1 MPEWIC
7 RICGN
12 VLLDSPR
19 APSYCARCGLGEFSR
34 LDTAEVTAPAAAP
47 PRPVSAV
54 VAAAAMAPPPPAR
67 ETHVTPVTPP
77 KARPRISNVA
87 RRVQPQEPLEV
98 RFARSAP
105 LAPLN
110 ISATGLLV
118 EYIRPFSPG
127 SICEVEI
134 WRSELGLRLRAEVVR
149 SVVSGGAKGSAGGVR
164 YQTAVRFLNTPQAIY
179 SLVPELGEEAGG
191 SENRAA

>member
-19 APSYCARCGLGEFSR
+19 APSYCARCGLGDFSR
-34 LDTAEVTAPAAAP
+34 LDTGEGIARPSVAPAP
-47 PRPVSAV
+47 PPM
-54 VAAAAMAPPPPAR
+54 VAAASAMAPPPPAR
-67 ETHVTPVTPP
+67 EARVAPVAAPRT
-77 KARPRISNVA
+77 RPRDSKAA
-87 RRVQPQEPLEV
+87 RRVQPQQPFEV

-118 EYIRPFSPG
+118 EYVRPFSPG

-164 YQTAVRFLNTPQAIY
+164 YQTAVRFLQTPQAIY
-179 SLVPELGEEAGG
+179 TLVPELGEEAGG
-191 SENRAA
+191 SEHRAA

>member
-34 LDTAEVTAPAAAP
+34 LDTTEVTTPTEASPRRAPMAI
-47 PRPVSAV
+47 
-54 VAAAAMAPPPPAR
+54 AAAAMAPPPPPREAR
-67 ETHVTPVTPP
+67 VAPTAAP
-77 KARPRISNVA
+77 KARPRNPTAA
-87 RRVQPQEPLEV
+87 RRVRPQEPLEV

-118 EYIRPFSPG
+118 EYVRPFSPG

-134 WRSELGLRLRAEVVR
+134 WRSELGLRLKAEVVR
-149 SVVSGGAKGSAGGVR
+149 SVVSGGAKGSGGVR
-164 YQTAVRFLNTPQAIY
+164 YQTAVRFLETPRAIY
-179 SLVPELGEEAGG
+179 TLVPELGEEAGG
-191 SENRAA
+191 SETRAA